1 MKKTTLYAIKYTYM
15 KAILE
20 FNLPDDDQEYNLA
33 NNAINFWNVLWELD
47 QELRANTKYAP
58 DDMTDDDYDAYQ
70 KIRDKL
76 HELMTENNVSLDM
89 VK

>member
-1 MKKTTLYAIKYTYM
+1 M

-20 FNLPDDDQEYNLA
+20 FNLPDDQQEYDLA
-33 NNAINFWNVLWELD
+33 NNGLAFWHVLWELD

-76 HELMTENNVSLDM
+76 HELMNDYNVNLE
-89 VK
+89 K

>member
-1 MKKTTLYAIKYTYM
+1 M
-15 KAILE
+15 KATLE
-20 FNLPDDDQEYNLA
+20 FNLPDDQQEYDLA
-33 NNAINFWNVLWELD
+33 NSGLAFWHVLWELD

-76 HELMTENNVSLDM
+76 HELMNDYNVNLEM

>member
-1 MKKTTLYAIKYTYM
+1 M

-20 FNLPDDDQEYNLA
+20 FNLPVDNQEYNLA
-33 NNAINFWNVLWELD
+33 NNALNFWNVLWELD

-76 HELMTENNVSLDM
+76 HELMTDNNVSLDM
-89 VK
+89 VE

>member
-1 MKKTTLYAIKYTYM
+1 M

-20 FNLPDDDQEYNLA
+20 FNLPEDDQEYNLA
-33 NNAINFWNVLWELD
+33 NNAMNFWNVLWELD

-76 HELMTENNVSLDM
+76 HELMSENNVSLDM